1 MAFPVSAPYPQ
12 LSGIV
17 SPTIWSGKLL
27 VKFYDASVVPA
38 ISNTDY
44 EGDIKSMGDQVVI
57 RTTPNISI
65 ANYTKGLPL
74 VVTNPAPTKV
84 DLLID
89 KGKYWNFLGEDVE
102 KAQADYD
109 FVNDW
114 TQDAAEQV
122 KIVVDT
128 EILAGVLAD
137 VPAANKGA
145 TAGRLSANINLGVAG
160 TWVQLTKTTILDTI
174 VDCGTVLDEQNVP
187 ESDRWLVLPAWACG
201 MIKKSDLKDASLAGD
216 GTSIMRN
223 GRIGMIDRFE
233 IFRSNL
239 LNVVVDLDG
248 ASPDQNVTNCIF
260 GHKTALT
267 FAGQFT
273 NSESIRSE
281 TYFGTMHRGLKIYGY
296 EVIKPP
302 AMGLLYASAAAN
314 A

>member
-1 MAFPVSAPYPQ
+1 MAYPVQAPYPD

-27 VKFYDASVVPA
+27 VKFYAASVIPA
-38 ISNTDY
+38 IANTDY
-44 EGDIKSMGDQVVI
+44 EGDIKDQGDQVVI
-57 RTTPNISI
+57 RTTPDIVIND
-65 ANYTKGLPL
+65 YLQGQQLDTEM
-74 VVTNPAPTKV
+74 PAPTKV

-102 KAQADYD
+102 QAQADYD

-128 EILAGVLAD
+128 EILADIPAD
-137 VPAANKGA
+137 VHADNTGA
-145 TAGRLSANINLGVAG
+145 TAGAISGNIDLGATAAPLSI
-160 TWVQLTKTTILDTI
+160 TKDNILDVI

-187 ESDRWLVLPAWACG
+187 ESDRWIVLPAWACG

-216 GTSIMRN
+216 GTSILRN

-233 IFRSNL
+233 VFRSNL
-239 LNVVVDLDG
+239 LNTVVDTV
-248 ASPDQNVTNCIF
+248 NVTNCLF
-260 GHKTALT
+260 GHKSALT

-273 NSESIRSE
+273 KSESLRSE
-281 TYFGTMHRGLKIYGY
+281 NYFGTLHRGLKVYGY
-296 EVIKPP
+296 EVVKPEGL
-302 AMGLLYASAAAN
+302 GLLYATAG
-314 A
+314 

>member
-1 MAFPVSAPYPQ
+1 MAYPVQAPYPD

-44 EGDIKSMGDQVVI
+44 EGDIKAQGDQVEI
-57 RTTPNISI
+57 RTTPDITVSDYLQGQVLAI
-65 ANYTKGLPL
+65 E
-74 VVTNPAPTKV
+74 NPEPTKV
-84 DLLID
+84 SLLID

-122 KIVVDT
+122 KIKVDT
-128 EILAGVLAD
+128 EVLAD
-137 VPAANKGA
+137 IHADVSADNAGA
-145 TAGRLSANINLGVAG
+145 TAGRLSGNIDLGTTG
-160 TWVQLTKTTILDTI
+160 TWVTVTKANILDVI
-174 VDCGTVLDEQNVP
+174 VDTGTVLDEQNAP
-187 ESDRWLVLPAWACG
+187 ESDRWMVLPAWMCG
-201 MIKKSDLKDASLAGD
+201 MIKKSDLQDASLAGD
-216 GTSIMRN
+216 GTSILRN
-223 GRIGMIDRFE
+223 GRIGMIDRYE

-239 LNVVVDLDG
+239 LDVTVDGTD
-248 ASPDQNVTNCIF
+248 NVTNCLF
-260 GHKTALT
+260 GHKSALT

-281 TYFGTMHRGLKIYGY
+281 SYFGTLHRGLKVYGY
-296 EVIKPP
+296 EVVKPTTI
-302 AMGLLYASAAAN
+302 GLLYASAA
-314 A
+314 